1 MNLAIARLI
10 EKTTILL
17 RKIKD
22 SRDVFPYNRTQSI
35 FVINKRVDGMKK
47 IMMTLAATVLMAAP
61 SLAADIAAGK
71 AKSAVCA
78 ACHGQAGVSAVPMYP
93 NLAGQKE
100 EYLKKQLKDFKSGAR
115 KDPVMAPM
123 AMPLS
128 DEDIAN
134 LSAYYASLK

>member
-1 MNLAIARLI
+1 
-10 EKTTILL
+10 
-17 RKIKD
+17 
-22 SRDVFPYNRTQSI
+22 
-35 FVINKRVDGMKK
+35 MKK